1 MSVWKSRAGTN
12 PYISL
17 LVRYSWFV
25 TQNAVVTSSQMLLAL
40 SQCYPCTERRRHTYA
55 SGKHEGHL
63 WASLG
68 SLERPKDF
76 KDTETAH
83 LSGDRYIFFQ
93 RHGHL

>member
-1 MSVWKSRAGTN
+1 VIMLPG
-12 PYISL
+12 L
-17 LVRYSWFV
+17 LV
-25 TQNAVVTSSQMLLAL
+25 LLSHNQVSEPL
-40 SQCYPCTERRRHTYA
+40 SANLR

>member
-1 MSVWKSRAGTN
+1 MTGRM
-12 PYISL
+12 P
-17 LVRYSWFV
+17 RM
-25 TQNAVVTSSQMLLAL
+25 AVVEDRMQRTDCSWTEGRVSSDGRG
-40 SQCYPCTERRRHTYA
+40 ST
-55 SGKHEGHL
+55 SGKHEGRL

-76 KDTETAH
+76 KDTETTH